1 MQIEFGFNPRVRKIP
16 LEKEM
21 ATCSSILAWEIPWTE
36 EPGRLY
42 SPWGH
47 KRVEYDLPTKQ
58 QIRSCLCSAHNPIHT
73 GAPQADNIPITITI
87 VDNFSRSY
95 AVGPGPEE
103 HYLLTQPLH
112 LILDA

>member
-36 EPGRLY
+36 ESGRLY

-47 KRVEYDLPTKQ
+47 KQLDTTEHY
-58 QIRSCLCSAHNPIHT
+58 SSSAISVHML
-73 GAPQADNIPITITI
+73 
-87 VDNFSRSY
+87 Y
-95 AVGPGPEE
+95 AVVIEVKMGNG
-103 HYLLTQPLH
+103 YYVNQ
-112 LILDA
+112 